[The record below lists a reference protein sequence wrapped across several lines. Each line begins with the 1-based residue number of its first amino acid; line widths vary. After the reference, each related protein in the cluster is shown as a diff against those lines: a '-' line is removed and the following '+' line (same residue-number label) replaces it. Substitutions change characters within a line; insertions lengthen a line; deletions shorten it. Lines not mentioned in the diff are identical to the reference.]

1 MLSEFIQWFA
11 GKMGDRRHYAR
22 KHEPFPAWWIVDEKT
37 AKPAMGQEI
46 SASGVQLVFKDDP
59 PTGDFNLILQVKER
73 RIKARVTIAWADKA
87 EDNGAILHRVGCKFS
102 GISADDWDF
111 LVRYVNGTPEP
122 DEKLALEL
130 EELKNHPDDAY
141 RLIPQ
146 AIQIKIVDMLVE
158 RNRLAPPSS
167 SQTPLIKMYYGG
179 CQTRADGKKTYR
191 LNVHSRMKAED
202 EMLAFDTRF
211 TIEDSGEVKITS

>member
-1 MLSEFIQWFA
+1 MLSELIQWFA
-11 GKMGDRRHYAR
+11 GKMGDRRHYSR

-37 AKPAMGQEI
+37 AKPAMGQEV
-46 SASGVQLVFKDDP
+46 SASGVQLVFKDEP

-73 RIKARVTIAWADKA
+73 RVKARVTIAWTDKA
-87 EDNGAILHRVGCKFS
+87 EEGGNALYRLGCKFS

-111 LVRYVNGTPEP
+111 LVRYVNDAPEP
-122 DEKLALEL
+122 TEKLAQEL

-146 AIQIKIVDMLVE
+146 AIQSRIVDMLVA
-158 RNRLAPPSS
+158 RNRLAPPLAN
-167 SQTPLIKMYYGG
+167 QTPLIKMYYGG
-179 CQTRADGKKTYR
+179 CQTRADGTKTYR
-191 LNVHSRMKAED
+191 LNVHSRIKSED

-211 TIEDSGEVKITS
+211 TIEESGDVKITS